1 MSRMDCMY
9 ESSVS
14 FFKLENFSLHLLL
27 LREKKSN
34 QRSFFPIVFLEEI
47 K

>member
-1 MSRMDCMY
+1 MSHMDCMY

-27 LREKKSN
+27 LRWEKK
-34 QRSFFPIVFLEEI
+34 QPAQFFSFVFLEEI